1 MKTTGK
7 PIIQR
12 VTVFSGTNICSFV
25 KLVRQPFVFVIWI
38 GHFLQTT
45 IVMRFSKVCYSDPQY
60 SGDLKPDHFKSILFD
75 GQISNGR
82 VFKCRDLAMAIV
94 PTIQKLDHSKYF
106 FVQISNVFFP
116 KWLPFVWFSNGWAY
130 KFQIPFEILSIC
142 KPTSFWPI
150 KIQTSP
156 NFRSHCKLN
165 RLLPC

>member
-106 FVQISNVFFP
+106 FCPDFKCFFSKMAAICLVFKWLGLQISD
-116 KWLPFVWFSNGWAY
+116 
-130 KFQIPFEILSIC
+130 
-142 KPTSFWPI
+142 PI
-150 KIQTSP
+150 RNSEHLQTNLFLTNQNP
-156 NFRSHCKLN
+156 D
-165 RLLPC
+165 